1 MKIAILTTDTYLNHV
16 IKQGHLE
23 SKDRVD
29 EMDMLNGS
37 N

>member
-1 MKIAILTTDTYLNHV
+1 MKTAILTTDTYLNHDTR
-16 IKQGHLE
+16 QGYSE
-23 SKDRVD
+23 RADRVD